1 VNDLDKIPAIRLA
14 PGFASND
21 ERRAAAER
29 AAIEREE
36 WRQRQ
41 LTLQACPHDTST
53 DRIKVW
59 EAFHGL
65 ELPRAQGHKLLRI
78 IAEQT
83 KLPIADVVAEQR
95 RRAEFNSP

>member
-1 VNDLDKIPAIRLA
+1 MNDLDNIPAIRLA

-21 ERRAAAER
+21 ERRAAAAR
-29 AAIEREE
+29 ASAEREE

-41 LTLQACPHDTST
+41 LILQSSPHDTPT
-53 DRIKVW
+53 ERIKVW

-65 ELPRAQGHKLLRI
+65 DLPRAQGHKLLRV

-83 KLPIADVVAEQR
+83 NLPIADVVAEQR
-95 RRAEFNSP
+95 RRAESNSP